1 MKKAPAPKL
10 STWSTIDECIA
21 WLQAET
27 GVAWS
32 LPAILERGAMPS
44 VWFDWAPEI
53 RELLGDRTEG
63 FNAPFVFSGDTNR
76 MAVDRTAKLTMT
88 RLPDGRLV
96 RFTPGRDVAIADL
109 RFAREDIERL
119 SAQSTPAHQRD
130 PATDNWKARVQ
141 IQAAELCKRQRTQ
154 GAQPSKRSLSQDLAR
169 WCRDKGLQTG
179 GGVNPSAEYIR
190 QHVLRD
196 WSCP

>member
-1 MKKAPAPKL
+1 
-10 STWSTIDECIA
+10 
-21 WLQAET
+21 
-27 GVAWS
+27 
-32 LPAILERGAMPS
+32 MPS